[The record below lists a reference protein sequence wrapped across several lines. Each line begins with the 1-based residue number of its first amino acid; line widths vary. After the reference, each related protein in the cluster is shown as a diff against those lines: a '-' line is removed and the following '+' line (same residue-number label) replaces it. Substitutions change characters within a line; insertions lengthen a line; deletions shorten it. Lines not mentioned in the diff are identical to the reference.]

1 MSSGLLDVGVATI
14 FAREFLEAF
23 IITGNYR
30 TVIQKNERYTDEE
43 RNIRLKAVTKWALIA
58 SFVAIL
64 VVLAVAIPLGMLS
77 QQLDKAVVEIIEGV
91 SKVIAAVCILQFSVK
106 IPVWLGVY
114 EKVPLLP
121 WRKTAVCIL
130 QFSVKIPVWLG
141 VYEKV
146 PLRPWRKKSPT
157 VANDELDDKEG
168 DVTLSEIRFNVSWN
182 IWREI
187 AECGVFLIPYFLG
200 GNPTLIPLS
209 ALLGT
214 AIAIV
219 VGGLIYFANHKLE
232 NKVWLAVFMALVTGF
247 LSIGLFVG
255 GCHEFE
261 EVWGETPKVWKIQN
275 PNLSHKKLPMVILKP
290 FGYSASRTIL
300 QMACFWSWTFL
311 FVLLH
316 GLKYRATKIYRKEK
330 ADLEAKFGKG
340 DIEMAND
347 STRSDNTSS
356 GPETPVKDGPK
367 GTHIPLPDVN

>member
-1 MSSGLLDVGVATI
+1 MSSGLLDIGVATI

-43 RNIRLKAVTKWALIA
+43 RNIRLKAVTKWALLA
-58 SFVAIL
+58 SIGAIV

-114 EKVPLLP
+114 EKVPL
-121 WRKTAVCIL
+121 
-130 QFSVKIPVWLG
+130 
-141 VYEKV
+141 
-146 PLRPWRKKSPT
+146 RPWRKKSPT
-157 VANDELDDKEG
+157 VGNDELDEKEG

-261 EVWGETPKVWKIQN
+261 EVWGETPKVWKIQD

-311 FVLLH
+311 FVSLH

-330 ADLEAKFGKG
+330 AALEEKFGSKG
-340 DIEMAND
+340 DIELAKD
-347 STRSDNTSS
+347 STGSNNTLSVS
-356 GPETPVKDGPK
+356 GAPVKRDTGVIN
-367 GTHIPLPDVN
+367 IPLPDSN